1 MCAGGSLED
10 GQRTR
15 GQLVRLEY
23 AYFVFTAKMVVSNCE
38 GT

>member
-10 GQRTR
+10 GQRTG

-23 AYFVFTAKMVVSNCE
+23 TYFVFTAKMVVSNCK
-38 GT
+38 GI